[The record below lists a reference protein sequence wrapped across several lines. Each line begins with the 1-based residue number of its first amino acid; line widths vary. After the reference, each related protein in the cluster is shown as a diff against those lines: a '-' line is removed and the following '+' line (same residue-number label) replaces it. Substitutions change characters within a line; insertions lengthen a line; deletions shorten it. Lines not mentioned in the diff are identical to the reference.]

1 MILFSVCKVKTQIL
15 RLLHGT
21 ELIAFLREI
30 TLVENG
36 YNQYQQLMF
45 TFLYTLKI
53 LTVIFGE
60 MYIEELA
67 LLKGILIII

>member
-1 MILFSVCKVKTQIL
+1 MVLFSVCKIKTQIL

-30 TLVENG
+30 TFVDNG

-67 LLKGILIII
+67 LL

>member
-1 MILFSVCKVKTQIL
+1 MVLFSVCKIKTQIL
-15 RLLHGT
+15 RLLRGT

-30 TLVENG
+30 TFVDNG

-67 LLKGILIII
+67 LL

>member
-1 MILFSVCKVKTQIL
+1 MILFSVCKIKTQIL

-30 TLVENG
+30 TLVDNR